1 MKSSEPKQK
10 KETGF
15 FDEVIMTFS
24 NNKSMLSSKKIERF
38 IVFNCFLVLTFYYV
52 FINIDEIDARS
63 FIEIIG
69 VWLFYGGYNSF
80 MSLRDKKLSNQNGE
94 ESTQ

>member
-1 MKSSEPKQK
+1 
-10 KETGF
+10 
-15 FDEVIMTFS
+15 
-24 NNKSMLSSKKIERF
+24 
-38 IVFNCFLVLTFYYV
+38 LTFYYV

-80 MSLRDKKLSNQNGE
+80 MSLRDKKLSNQNGDE
-94 ESTQ
+94 PTQ